1 LKNDVNN
8 KTISNVHYFICMGV
22 MAVETVGTV
31 NTHININKMKNKEI
45 ITALELWLWK
55 IVVPIA
61 FIGLIL
67 LSLFK

>member
-1 LKNDVNN
+1 
-8 KTISNVHYFICMGV
+8 MGV